1 MRDLAKVNAE
11 CNQLNDDNTALLQEI
26 ESLRT
31 VFTRESDAMKA
42 EIQLKD
48 NIINEYETVIL
59 ELSSNISHFSR
70 RDSNNNSG

>member
-31 VFTRESDAMKA
+31 VFTRESDATKA